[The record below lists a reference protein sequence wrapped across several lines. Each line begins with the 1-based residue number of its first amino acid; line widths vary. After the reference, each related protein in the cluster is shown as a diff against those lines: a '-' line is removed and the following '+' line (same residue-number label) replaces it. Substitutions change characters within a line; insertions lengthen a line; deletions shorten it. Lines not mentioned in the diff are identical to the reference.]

1 MGDNEKAAI
10 GVGIIGTGFIGPVHI
25 EALRRNGIN
34 VIAVCDSEKEARAA
48 AEKWN
53 IPEVYPNFDY
63 QAMLASPNV
72 DVVHIASPNRFHFE
86 QAMATLAAGKH
97 CICEKPLAMNS
108 EETAAIK
115 EQAEKSDKVFAV
127 DYNVRFYPANLQ
139 MRAMVQSGE
148 LGEIIHVNGSYMQDW
163 LHKDTDYNWR
173 LLAKEGGSLR
183 SVGDIGTHWMDLASF
198 ILGDRIE
205 SVLATLGTFHKT
217 RRRPVGEVQSYVRD
231 ADTSNYE
238 PYPVDTD
245 DYASIVMR
253 FAGGALGNLATSQ
266 VAAGRKNC
274 IRIEVYGSKKSA
286 WWCSENPNY
295 INVGDRDNPNQVI
308 MRNSG
313 FEDESVLTYMDYPGG
328 HNEGF
333 PDTFKMLFRNF
344 YARVRGEDSVELF
357 ADASDGH
364 HEILVC
370 EAIEKSAREK
380 AWVDV
385 DA

>member
-1 MGDNEKAAI
+1 MEEMGKSVI
-10 GVGIIGTGFIGPVHI
+10 GAGIIGTGFIGPVHI
-25 EALRRNGIN
+25 EALKRIGVN
-34 VIAVCDSEKEARAA
+34 VVGVCDGKDQAQAA
-48 AEKWN
+48 AARFN
-53 IPEVYPNFDY
+53 IPEVYPHFDY
-63 QAMLASPNV
+63 RAMLKSPNI
-72 DVVHIASPNRFHFE
+72 DAVHIASPNRFHYE

-108 EETAAIK
+108 TETAEIVAA
-115 EQAEKSDKVFAV
+115 AERAGKVFAV

-198 ILGDRIE
+198 ILGQRIS
-205 SVLATLGTFHKT
+205 SVMATLGTYHTT
-217 RRRPVGEVQSYVRD
+217 RRRPVGEVQSFAKD
-231 ADTSNYE
+231 LDTSGYE
-238 PYPVDTD
+238 PYPVNTD
-245 DYASIVMR
+245 DYSAIVLR
-253 FAGGALGNLATSQ
+253 FAGGAIGNLATSQ

-274 IRIEVYGSKKSA
+274 IRMEIYGSKKSV
-286 WWCSENPNY
+286 WWCSEDPNN
-295 INVGDRDNPNQVI
+295 IHVGERDNPNSTI
-308 MRNSG
+308 MRNTG
-313 FEDESVLTYMDYPGG
+313 FEDKSVLPYMDYPGG

-344 YARVRGEDSVELF
+344 YSQVRGAGTLPLF
-357 ADASDGH
+357 ATALDGH

-370 EAIEKSAREK
+370 EAIEMSARERT
-380 AWVDV
+380 WVDV
-385 DA
+385 QS